1 MGASPV
7 MRIVVSGSIAFDYL
21 MHFPGRFRDHLI
33 DKALD
38 RVSLSFLVED
48 LRRERGG
55 SGANIAFNMALL
67 GEHPILMSTAG
78 IDFAEYRVWL
88 EQHGV
93 DVSAVRTIPTVFT
106 ASFFCNTDTD
116 NNQIGSFYTGAM
128 AYTKGY
134 KLIEAVGEMPDLVL
148 NAPSDPKA
156 MLELAEECRTLGVK
170 HMFDPSQQV
179 IWLEGPDLHY
189 GIERCDILVVN
200 EYEWEMVAKKTGLQR
215 DQFLNEGKTLIVTLG
230 GKGSHIYAE
239 GKRYD
244 IPVFP
249 VAAVA
254 DPTGVGDAFR
264 AGLLKGM
271 ASGFDWDLSGR
282 IGSLA
287 AAYVLEQHGTQN
299 HHYTLA
305 EFVARFRTEFD
316 DQGALDTW
324 LND

>member
-1 MGASPV
+1 

-21 MHFPGRFRDHLI
+21 MRFPGRFRDHLI

-55 SGANIAFNMALL
+55 SGANIAFSLALL
-67 GEHPILMSTAG
+67 GEHPVLMGAAG
-78 IDFAEYRVWL
+78 LDFVEYRAWL
-88 EQHGV
+88 DEHGV
-93 DVSAVRTIPTVFT
+93 DTSAVRLIPDVYT

-134 KLIEAVGEMPDLVL
+134 RLAEAVTGIPDLVV
-148 NAPSDPKA
+148 NAPNDPKA
-156 MLELAEECRTLGVK
+156 MLELADECRTRGVQ

-179 IWLEGPDLHY
+179 IWLDSPDLHY
-189 GIERCDILVVN
+189 GIERCDMLIVN
-200 EYEWEMVAKKTGLQR
+200 EYEWEMVANKTGLQR
-215 DQFLNEGKTLIVTLG
+215 DQFLSEGKTLIVTLG
-230 GKGSHIYAE
+230 GKGSFIYAE
-239 GKRYD
+239 GERHE

-249 VAAVA
+249 VANIA

-271 ASGFDWDLSGR
+271 ASGFGWELSGR
-282 IGSLA
+282 IGALA

-299 HHYTLA
+299 HHYTLSQ
-305 EFVARFRTEFD
+305 FVARFRTVFD
-316 DQGALDTW
+316 DGGALDAW
-324 LND
+324 LT

>member
-1 MGASPV
+1 

-21 MHFPGRFRDHLI
+21 MQFPGRFQEHLI
-33 DKALD
+33 ADALD

-55 SGANIAFNMALL
+55 SGANIAFNLALL
-67 GEHPILMSTAG
+67 GERPILMNAAG
-78 IDFAEYRVWL
+78 KDFAEFRVWL

-93 DVSAVRTIPTVFT
+93 DTSAVRVIPDVFT
-106 ASFFCNTDTD
+106 ASFFCNTDTE

-134 KLIEAVGEMPDLVL
+134 RLVEAVDPLPDLVI

-156 MLELAEECRTLGVK
+156 MLELADECRTLGVQ

-179 IWLEGPDLHY
+179 VWLAGEDLRY
-189 GIERCDILVVN
+189 GIDRCDFLIVN
-200 EYEWEMVAKKTGLQR
+200 EYEWEMVTKKTGLTR
-215 DQFLNEGKTLIVTLG
+215 DQFLNEGKTLIVTHG
-230 GKGSHIYAE
+230 GEGAHVYA
-239 GKRYD
+239 GGAHYA

-249 VAAVA
+249 VDNVA

-271 ASGFDWDLSGR
+271 AAGFDWNLSGR
-282 IGSLA
+282 IGALA

-299 HHYTLA
+299 HHYTLT
-305 EFVARFRTEFD
+305 EFVTRFRTVFD
-316 DQGALDTW
+316 DNGVLDAW
-324 LND
+324 ING

>member
-1 MGASPV
+1 

-21 MHFPGRFRDHLI
+21 MRFPGRFRDHLI

-55 SGANIAFNMALL
+55 SGANIVFNLALL
-67 GEHPILMSTAG
+67 GERPILMGTAG
-78 IDFAEYRVWL
+78 LDFAEYQTWL

-93 DVSAVRTIPTVFT
+93 DLSAVRIIPGVYT

-128 AYTKGY
+128 AYAKGY
-134 KLIEAVGEMPDLVL
+134 QLIDAVSDMPDLVL
-148 NAPSDPKA
+148 NAPNDPKA
-156 MLELAEECRTLGVK
+156 MLELAEECRSLGVK

-179 IWLEGPDLHY
+179 IWLDAPDLHY
-189 GIERCDILVVN
+189 GIERCDILIVN
-200 EYEWEMVAKKTGLQR
+200 EYEWEMVANKTGLQR
-215 DQFLNEGKTLIVTLG
+215 DQFLDEGKMLIVTLG
-230 GKGSHIYAE
+230 SKGSHIYAD

-249 VAAVA
+249 VANVA
-254 DPTGVGDAFR
+254 DPTGVGDAYR

-271 ASGFDWDLSGR
+271 ASGFDWELSGR

-299 HHYTLA
+299 HHYTLS
-305 EFVARFRTEFD
+305 EFVARFRTAFD
-316 DQGALDTW
+316 DRGALDVW
-324 LND
+324 LNSYS